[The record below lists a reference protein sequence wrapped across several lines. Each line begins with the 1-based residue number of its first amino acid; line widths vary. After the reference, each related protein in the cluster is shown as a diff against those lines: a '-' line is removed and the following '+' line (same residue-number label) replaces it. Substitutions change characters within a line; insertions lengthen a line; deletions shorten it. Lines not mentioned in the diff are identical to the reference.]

1 MLWDGD
7 QDQDLLTFYQQLIQ
21 LRRQGSQHW
30 SQQLQ
35 AVIIDDVNCFYGYQL
50 GNYACAKRAFGI
62 ALNNQ
67 DQSMILALPNWKN
80 YQLAIAT
87 DPAILWNQST
97 CELTLP
103 PFGGVILLS

>member
-7 QDQDLLTFYQQLIQ
+7 QDQDLLTFYQHLIQ
-21 LRRQGSQHW
+21 LRRQNSPSW
-30 SQQLQ
+30 SQQQPQ
-35 AVIIDDVNCFYGYQL
+35 AVILDDVNHFYGYQL
-50 GNYACAKRAFGI
+50 GNYAI

-67 DQSMILALPNWKN
+67 EQSITLVLSNWKN

-97 CELTLP
+97 GELTLP